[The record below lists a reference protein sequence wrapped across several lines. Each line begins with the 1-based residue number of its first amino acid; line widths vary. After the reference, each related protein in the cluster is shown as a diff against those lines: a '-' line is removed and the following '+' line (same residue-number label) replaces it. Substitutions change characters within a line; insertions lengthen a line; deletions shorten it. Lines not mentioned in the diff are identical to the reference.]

1 MLLSTLFEPAQAIR
15 LTPLLN
21 AIERGDVWGV
31 ANQVAGGHSL
41 DVLPGLGTSALIV
54 ATSSKQ
60 QDVVEWLIE
69 AGADVGLRD
78 VLGRNALMYACQ
90 AWERRTAIFDTLV
103 AHTPDLDE
111 KDPEGYTALIHAAR
125 SDRPD
130 LVRAL
135 LAAGAGLHI
144 RDRYG
149 YTALGHAMRLG
160 HVATFEVLAQAGGD
174 LMAHDDK
181 GIAYWKTA
189 VHEVHEDL
197 LLAWIQQG
205 GVANVADPMGWSL
218 LMLACEAGMERLVL
232 ALLAAGADP
241 TIATQNGDEPRD
253 VATTETA
260 QVLDRW
266 RQAQDWRVRLG
277 DLAAVGRT
285 DDSEDGREKRRM

>member
-1 MLLSTLFEPAQAIR
+1 MLLPTLFEPTQATR

-31 ANQVAGGHSL
+31 ANQVAGGHCL
-41 DVLPGLGTSALIV
+41 DAIPGLGTSPLIV

-69 AGADVGLRD
+69 AGADVGARD

-90 AWERRTAIFDTLV
+90 VWEQRTAIFDTLV

-130 LVRAL
+130 LVLAL

-160 HVATFEVLAQAGGD
+160 HVATFEVMAQAGGAISWHTTTRG
-174 LMAHDDK
+174 LPTGKRPFMRSM
-181 GIAYWKTA
+181 KTCCWPGYSRR
-189 VHEVHEDL
+189 
-197 LLAWIQQG
+197 AWPTWQTPWDG
-205 GVANVADPMGWSL
+205 ARTRTGESSRVTWSRRD
-218 LMLACEAGMERLVL
+218 ERTTV
-232 ALLAAGADP
+232 
-241 TIATQNGDEPRD
+241 NRD
-253 VATTETA
+253 VKN
-260 QVLDRW
+260 DSF
-266 RQAQDWRVRLG
+266 RQAFVQAGSDILRAR
-277 DLAAVGRT
+277 RT
-285 DDSEDGREKRRM
+285 HDSPDRNPPGQPHHRNHDHA